1 MVTKDNI
8 AIIIPFH
15 KNIEMLRLSLR
26 TLESSIEGHNPQIII
41 IANNNNS
48 AEINLSKKEFVNYDI
63 HIISQNLFWPGAINY
78 GASHTD
84 KEYLL
89 FCDPDLF
96 YTNNW
101 LNYLLDCYN
110 LHEKAGIVSAKII
123 NPLNN
128 RIMDFGMGY
137 NHFNTIHI
145 GKELYYNHPAT
156 LTDRRVQAACG
167 AVFLTSHELF
177 RKVNGIDTSMPYI
190 YCDNDYSA
198 KIAELGYDTWVSA
211 KSIVYHKGNTDPQNS
226 KYEKFKYLR
235 EDSKAAFYAK
245 NCNKIKIDISDCFT
259 YMYNWICSINYQLQY
274 GYYLFDFC
282 TLLDA
287 DSYIKHFPVMGINVI
302 NQQKIVLAQRDITQI
317 NLCDYIP
324 TRMIYSNIPFIY
336 FVDNFMAL
344 FNNALFF
351 HLRNISKDIVIDRQC
366 NIIPLNYIRNKI
378 I

>member
-15 KNIEMLRLSLR
+15 KNIEMLRLSLH
-26 TLESSIEGHNPQIII
+26 TLELSIEGNKPQIII
-41 IANNNNS
+41 IANNNNPE
-48 AEINLSKKEFVNYDI
+48 EINLSQTEFAKYDI
-63 HIISQNLFWPGAINY
+63 CTIFQNLFWPGAINY
-78 GASHTD
+78 GACRTD

-96 YTNNW
+96 YTDKW
-101 LNYLLDCYN
+101 LDYLLDCYN
-110 LHEKAGIVSAKII
+110 LHEKVGVASAKII

-145 GKELYYNHPAT
+145 GKELPFNHPAT

-177 RKVNGIDTSMPYI
+177 KKVNGIDTSMPYI
-190 YCDNDYSA
+190 YCDNDYSV

-211 KSIVYHKGNTDPQNS
+211 KSIVYHKGNTDSHNS
-226 KYEKFKYLR
+226 KYENFKYLR

-245 NCNKIKIDISDCFT
+245 NLNKIKIDIFDCFA
-259 YMYNWICSINYQLQY
+259 YMYNWIKDINFQLQY

-282 TLLDA
+282 TLLDSE
-287 DSYIKHFPVMGINVI
+287 SYINLFPSMGINII
-302 NQQKIVLAQRDITQI
+302 NQKKITLAQRDIARI
-317 NLCDYIP
+317 NESILK
-324 TRMIYSNIPFIY
+324 
-336 FVDNFMAL
+336 FV
-344 FNNALFF
+344 
-351 HLRNISKDIVIDRQC
+351 
-366 NIIPLNYIRNKI
+366 
-378 I
+378 